1 MSVFLNKIEDIVDE
15 EVEKLQ
21 KFFSLQNWEFK
32 LCPDKSL
39 LDKKVLVSS
48 EANSARMEYLISYV
62 PDLPGAYEGAEDIF
76 FEALKKDLIFEVCT
90 GVTGKVLTMMIDF
103 GIKRTSSSMLCAEIC
118 RMLCSFYKESKDKEN
133 NAKNWKKIEEE
144 IKNKCANLEKTN
156 EDLSKQIKEQKAIVQ
171 QKENLFNSKDASIKQ
186 LQTTIDSQ
194 KNNISEKELE
204 LNKKRME
211 FDRIEK
217 EMLRLRKVVLEK
229 EDQIKE
235 KELSFEKSLK
245 EFEEQKNI
253 SKEKEGLLQEALKEI
268 EELKKKETSTTV
280 EKKKGSSKKKKI

>member
-1 MSVFLNKIEDIVDE
+1 MSDFLNKIEDIVDE

-39 LDKKVLVSS
+39 LDKKALVSS

-62 PDLPGAYEGAEDIF
+62 PDLPSAYEGAEDIF

-118 RMLCSFYKESKDKEN
+118 RMLCFFYKEGKDKEN

-144 IKNKCANLEKTN
+144 IKNKCASLEKTN

-171 QKENLFNSKDASIKQ
+171 QKENLFNSKDSSIKQ

-217 EMLRLRKVVLEK
+217 ESLKLKRDIQEK
-229 EDQIKE
+229 EVLLQQA
-235 KELSFEKSLK
+235 LK
-245 EFEEQKNI
+245 EGEEQKNI
-253 SKEKEGLLQEALKEI
+253 IKEKEDRIQKALKEI

>member
-1 MSVFLNKIEDIVDE
+1 MSDFLNKIEDIVDE

-39 LDKKVLVSS
+39 LDKKALVSS

-62 PDLPGAYEGAEDIF
+62 PDLPSAYEGAEDIF

-118 RMLCSFYKESKDKEN
+118 RMLCFFYKEGKDKEN

-144 IKNKCANLEKTN
+144 IKNKCASLEKTN

-171 QKENLFNSKDASIKQ
+171 QKENLFNSKDSSIKQ

-217 EMLRLRKVVLEK
+217 EMLRLRKIVLEK
-229 EDQIKE
+229 EDQIKEKENQIKE

-245 EFEEQKNI
+245 EFQEKEMLFKDELEKL
-253 SKEKEGLLQEALKEI
+253 KEKQN
-268 EELKKKETSTTV
+268 KKESP
-280 EKKKGSSKKKKI
+280 KKKKVIK